1 MNVETILVPT
11 DFSAEAD
18 AAIPV
23 AFRMARSHG
32 ARVVLAHVIEGFAIP
47 NPLYPHY
54 SVTLSP
60 QEHARIEDEV
70 RRALGDRVPAEYRK
84 EVPWETLLASGQPAS
99 ELARLA
105 EEVRASLIVISSH
118 GRTGLR
124 RLALGSVAER
134 VLHLWTGSI
143 LILR

>member
-1 MNVETILVPT
+1 MNLERILVTT
-11 DFSAEAD
+11 DFSGQAD

-23 AFRMARSHG
+23 AFRLARDHG
-32 ARVVLAHVIEGFAIP
+32 ARVILAHVVEGLTIP
-47 NPLYPHY
+47 NPLYAHY
-54 SVTLSP
+54 SATLSP
-60 QEHARIEDEV
+60 EEHERVAEEV
-70 RRALGDRVPAEYRK
+70 RRALAERVPAAYRA
-84 EVPWETLLASGQPAS
+84 EVLWESIACSGDPAA

-105 EEVRASLIVISSH
+105 AEVQASLIVMSSH

-134 VLHLWTGSI
+134 VLHLYTGPM